1 MERDTTI
8 AHYTAALD
16 SLVQQFRHHE
26 LTHIHV
32 NARPIGDTEGL
43 HNLACAA
50 GVGVDTRKQCPDGGG
65 TEILREI
72 VDWIDDPSPTAP
84 RIFWLHGQ
92 AGKGKSA
99 TAHTIALHARNQG
112 KLGSCFCFAQGRQAE
127 RLHEKLFP
135 TIARDLAARDIRLK
149 PILADALAVDP
160 PLGSTCDITQQW
172 KKFIFEPLSGLK
184 VPMVGNVVIVIDALD
199 KSGGDTSRK
208 DILRLFRS
216 AEVTKLPC
224 NLRILLT
231 SRPESDICKKLNDV
245 SHIKSRSVD
254 DTESTT
260 GDIRS
265 IKSSW
270 LRMICAAVF
279 PVDHLACDFIRSQ
292 HSFFFF

>member
-1 MERDTTI
+1 M
-8 AHYTAALD
+8 
-16 SLVQQFRHHE
+16 QQFRNREH
-26 LTHIHV
+26 THVYV

-43 HNLACAA
+43 HSLACAA
-50 GVGVDTRKQCPDGGG
+50 GVGVDTRKQCLDGTG
-65 TEILREI
+65 TEILREV
-72 VDWIDDPSPTAP
+72 VDWIDDPTPTAP
-84 RIFWLHGQ
+84 RIFWLHGR
-92 AGKGKSA
+92 AGTSKSA
-99 TAHTIALHARNQG
+99 IAHTIALHARNQG
-112 KLGSCFCFAQGRQAE
+112 RLGSCFCFSRERQAE

-172 KKFIFEPLSGLK
+172 MKFIFEPLSGLK

-216 AEVTKLPC
+216 AAVTKLPC

-245 SHIKSRSVD
+245 NHIKSRSLD

-292 HSFFFF
+292 HSFFFLTRGS